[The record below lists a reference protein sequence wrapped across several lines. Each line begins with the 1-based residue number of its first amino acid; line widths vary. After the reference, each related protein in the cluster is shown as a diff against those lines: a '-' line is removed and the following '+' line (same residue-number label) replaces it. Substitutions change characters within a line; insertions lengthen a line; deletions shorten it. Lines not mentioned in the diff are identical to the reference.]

1 MKLFVFFPMIH
12 SDASRHSVLPGP
24 ASSNFEMIEKLF
36 LSGADIFRLN
46 FSHGEHAEKA
56 KVSHLPCLYTDD
68 SILFLDFCVYVC
80 ICICTHI
87 LC

>member
-1 MKLFVFFPMIH
+1 MV
-12 SDASRHSVLPGP
+12 PGP

-56 KVSHLPCLYTDD
+56 KVRPINDPPCIISFST
-68 SILFLDFCVYVC
+68 
-80 ICICTHI
+80 
-87 LC
+87 